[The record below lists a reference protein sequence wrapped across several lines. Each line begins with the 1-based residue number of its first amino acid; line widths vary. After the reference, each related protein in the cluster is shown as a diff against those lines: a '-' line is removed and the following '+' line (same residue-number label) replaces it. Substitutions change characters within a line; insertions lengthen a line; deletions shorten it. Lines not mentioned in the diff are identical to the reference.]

1 MKKIATLLFMILGMI
16 SYSQKNLTSF
26 EHMVITTSF
35 EQESH
40 IEDCYFTIKDS
51 VVIQTNKTRDSVI
64 HSYKIGV
71 PQKDGEIETTL
82 KLRKYSN
89 DSFDIELNE
98 YYSVLKRTSKVLYY
112 IEW

>member
-1 MKKIATLLFMILGMI
+1 MKKIAIPLFMILGMI
-16 SYSQKNLTSF
+16 SYSQKNFTSI

-40 IEDCYFTIKDS
+40 IEDCYFTVKDS
-51 VVIQTNKTRDSVI
+51 VVIQTNKTRDSI
-64 HSYKIGV
+64 LHSYKIGV

-98 YYSVLKRTSKVLYY
+98 YYSATRRTSKVLYY
-112 IEW
+112 IE

>member
-1 MKKIATLLFMILGMI
+1 MKNIVIPLFMIFSMI
-16 SYSQKNLTSF
+16 SYSQKNYTSF
-26 EHMVITTSF
+26 EHMVVTPKY

-40 IEDCYFTIKDS
+40 IEDCYFTVKDS
-51 VVIQTNKTRDSVI
+51 VVVQTNKTRDSI
-64 HSYKIGV
+64 LHRYKIGI

-98 YYSVLKRTSKVLYY
+98 YYTESKKTSKVLYY
-112 IEW
+112 IE